1 MSDDDPG
8 LSPSASFNA
17 QLASHETI
25 LRHLTALI
33 VKMDTAI
40 HELKDGQA
48 LIITLLHRREA
59 DDTRNGV

>member
-1 MSDDDPG
+1 MPPDD
-8 LSPSASFNA
+8 FNA

-25 LRHLTALI
+25 IRHLTALI

-48 LIITLLHRREA
+48 LIIALLQRREEG
-59 DDTRNGV
+59 DNRNGP

>member
-1 MSDDDPG
+1 MEPDD
-8 LSPSASFNA
+8 FNA

-25 LRHLTALI
+25 IRHLTALI

-48 LIITLLHRREA
+48 LIIELLQRQQ
-59 DDTRNGV
+59 DDDHRNGG

>member
-1 MSDDDPG
+1 VPDDD
-8 LSPSASFNA
+8 FNA

-48 LIITLLHRREA
+48 LIIAMLQRRETG
-59 DDTRNGV
+59 DTHNGA

>member
-1 MSDDDPG
+1 MPDD
-8 LSPSASFNA
+8 FNA

-40 HELKDGQA
+40 HELSRGQA
-48 LIITLLHRREA
+48 LIIALLQRREA
-59 DDTRNGV
+59 DDSRNGA

>member
-1 MSDDDPG
+1 MPDDD
-8 LSPSASFNA
+8 FNA

-25 LRHLTALI
+25 IRHLTALI

-40 HELKDGQA
+40 HEIKDGQA
-48 LIITLLHRREA
+48 LIIALLQRRET